1 MWSKIIE
8 ANVLR
13 KFEVILPMKKIHLK
27 LFYDGKCFSFR
38 LEKTIKTIES
48 VNYFGFACM
57 RALCIVTIFYC

>member
-38 LEKTIKTIES
+38 LEKTIKTIEN
-48 VNYFGFACM
+48 VNYFGFAC
-57 RALCIVTIFYC
+57 RRVL